1 MKNIKMISNSEI
13 KLIKSL
19 AYKKYRKIHRSFI
32 IEGERSVSE
41 AVQSKIII
49 TQLYITNQFIAK
61 LQHDSFMDLIAEKA
75 IITTVI
81 SEKEINS
88 ICDTVSPSGILAMCK
103 QPDPLNIDISNSENW
118 LYLDEIQDPGN
129 LGTLLRSANWFGV
142 KNVAL
147 SENCIDIYNPKVL
160 RSGAGAHF
168 RLSIH
173 TNILLNTFE
182 DSQHTIIGAF
192 QKGENIHNID
202 KKKVTPWVL
211 VIGNEAHGINK
222 NNIDHIDLKVTIP
235 KISSGESLNAAVAG
249 SILLYQLTQ
258 N

>member
-1 MKNIKMISNSEI
+1 MISNSEI

-75 IITTVI
+75 IVTTVI
-81 SEKEINS
+81 GEKEMNS

-168 RLSIH
+168 RLSIYQ
-173 TNILLNTFE
+173 NTELSTFKE
-182 DSQHTIIGAF
+182 SPYTIIGAF
-192 QKGENIHNID
+192 QKGASIHD
-202 KKKVTPWVL
+202 VDRKKVTPWVL

-235 KISSGESLNAAVAG
+235 KIGSGESLNAAVAG